1 MATTKKD
8 LLPFCRYY
16 KGEKE
21 RPKDAPLWWGYEEK
35 WVELSENPQEGSINF
50 NMLGEYIDNYL
61 RAGLRTFEQMDN
73 TPATLKAL
81 LFDRHTHFGG
91 DAESFKTWY
100 ENEYKKGKD

>member
-35 WVELSENPQEGSINF
+35 WVELSENP
-50 NMLGEYIDNYL
+50 
-61 RAGLRTFEQMDN
+61 
-73 TPATLKAL
+73 
-81 LFDRHTHFGG
+81 
-91 DAESFKTWY
+91 
-100 ENEYKKGKD
+100 